1 MSLVF
6 FAIFALILLCP
17 VAVNA
22 ADEDK
27 KSEFGTVIGIGER
40 LPLRIRCPF
49 AYVALQILAQRILA
63 LGELK
68 CCDVSCE
75 NG

>member
-6 FAIFALILLCP
+6 FTIFALILLCP

-27 KSEFGTVIGIGER
+27 KSEFGTVIGIGQST
-40 LPLRIRCPF
+40 PTPPSSVF
-49 AYVALQILAQRILA
+49 TTTN
-63 LGELK
+63 
-68 CCDVSCE
+68 DVSQTLVPLILVWGECCS
-75 NG
+75 NIR

>member
-6 FAIFALILLCP
+6 FTIFALVLLCP

-27 KSEFGTVIGIGER
+27 RSEFGTVIGIGQYAPAPPSTVFTGTDR
-40 LPLRIRCPF
+40 ISQTLVPL
-49 AYVALQILAQRILA
+49 ILA
-63 LGELK
+63 LGK
-68 CCDVSCE
+68 SFQPFSAR
-75 NG
+75 

>member
-6 FAIFALILLCP
+6 FTIFALILLCP

-27 KSEFGTVIGIGER
+27 KSEFGTVIGIG
-40 LPLRIRCPF
+40 
-49 AYVALQILAQRILA
+49 
-63 LGELK
+63 
-68 CCDVSCE
+68 
-75 NG
+75 